1 MPHISNVAGIG
12 IGFENLTYTVIEG
25 SELEVEVCA
34 RVGTGIL
41 VTDVIATIHTEPGT
55 ATTTTGMS
63 TALLG
68 NAHTCQCILCLQC
81 H

>member
-12 IGFENLTYTVIEG
+12 IGFENPTYTVIEG
-25 SELEVEVCA
+25 SELEVCA
-34 RVGTGIL
+34 RVGAGIL

-63 TALLG
+63 SALLG
-68 NAHTCQCILCLQC
+68 NAHTCQCVPCL
-81 H
+81 